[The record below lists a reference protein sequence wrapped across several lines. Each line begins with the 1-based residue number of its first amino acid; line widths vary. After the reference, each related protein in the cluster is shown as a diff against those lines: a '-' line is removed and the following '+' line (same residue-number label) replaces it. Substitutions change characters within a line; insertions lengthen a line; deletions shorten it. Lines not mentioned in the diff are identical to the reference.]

1 MMMMMMM
8 AYSVEGANQMTY
20 PYPQPQPLIAD
31 AGLGAYGIEG
41 SNAMAY
47 PQPRITGAG
56 AGVGT
61 YIPYGYRP
69 EDTDKAFWGPAGAIA
84 AIGTTAAVIGGG
96 YGYVGAR
103 NEMIEKEYVNKFE
116 KAANDKAYK
125 FSAETPA
132 SNGSVSTG
140 SVKEAQQ
147 LVMENHLKSYNVT
160 TAGTLTEA
168 EIKAWSKLSPIEVKA
183 KLEGKKI
190 AGLDVKPSG
199 AHLTD
204 LDKFLKE
211 GFYAET
217 FDEIQAANH
226 RDKMRGLLEK
236 QTMEEIIDGN
246 STTRPAFTEAEI
258 EIAIKDPV
266 KAKAVLEANHK
277 ASLDTLDAK
286 INKITGTTPTDILQ
300 KDALIAEKAKLE
312 KAQKLEVKAIETPV
326 SKKTK
331 TAAQKRQYIK
341 DLNKNATPTTE
352 TKKVAVALTDDQ
364 FGKVT
369 DDVLKGYTGTSTGA
383 LTENGKLTTAGKEA
397 KVKFGKA
404 LIEAEGGWKV
414 GAGNAGKVGGI
425 VLAATAVI
433 AGGVGL
439 VNSNNAQARNN
450 AQLDALMAQERMASA

>member
-147 LVMENHLKSYNVT
+147 LVMENHLKSYNT
-160 TAGTLTEA
+160 TPGTLTDA
-168 EIKAWSKLSPIEVKA
+168 DIKSWSNLTPAEVKA
-183 KLEGKKI
+183 KLEGKNI
-190 AGLDVKPSG
+190 T
-199 AHLTD
+199 LTD
-204 LDKFLKE
+204 GNKEFLKE
-211 GFYAET
+211 GFHVET
-217 FDEIQAANH
+217 FDEIQAAKH
-226 RDKMRGLLEK
+226 RNRMRGLLEK